1 MKVENP
7 LITAICICIN
17 CLSLHWLENN
27 LLHEERFRTNNYWNL
42 FKRFLFVQ
50 IKSHHWDRNKDFY
63 NLVEKVVNNA
73 IVHALCM
80 INFLNETSW
89 LNKVINSLLLCTS
102 LSSFQV
108 LVIVLAVVVIQYLN
122 CRIVDLA
129 DSRHDFNKIFRLFVT
144 FVPTRGTVNN
154 VVFVWNVV

>member
-1 MKVENP
+1 MKAENP

-27 LLHEERFRTNNYWNL
+27 LSHEEYYRTNNNWNL

-73 IVHALCM
+73 ICHALCM

-89 LNKVINSLLLCTS
+89 LNKIINSLLLCTS

-108 LVIVLAVVVIQYLN
+108 LVNFIVRCCYTIFKLPH
-122 CRIVDLA
+122 CRLG
-129 DSRHDFNKIFRLFVT
+129 KQ
-144 FVPTRGTVNN
+144 
-154 VVFVWNVV
+154 